1 MVQEHTS
8 FKVAE
13 VEVSYKSNYNIT
25 ERPKINSSQDAY
37 RILMQHWQVGK
48 IELLEE
54 FKVILLNTSNRVLGI
69 VDISTGGVQ
78 GTLADPKII
87 FSVALKTNSSKIIL
101 AHNHPSSN
109 TNPSDADKRLTQKL
123 TEGGKLLDIEVCDH
137 LIVTNYKYYSFADE
151 CMM

>member
-1 MVQEHTS
+1 MVQEQNP

-37 RILMQHWQVGK
+37 RILMQYWQLGR

-69 VDISTGGVQ
+69 VDISVGGVQ

-87 FSVALKTNSSKIIL
+87 FSVALKTSSSKIIL
-101 AHNHPSSN
+101 AHNHPSGN
-109 TNPSDADKRLTQKL
+109 LNPSDADKRLTEKL
-123 TEGGKLLDIEVCDH
+123 KDGGKLLDIEVCDH
-137 LIVTNYKYYSFADE
+137 LIITKHNYYGFADN
-151 CMM
+151 CLI